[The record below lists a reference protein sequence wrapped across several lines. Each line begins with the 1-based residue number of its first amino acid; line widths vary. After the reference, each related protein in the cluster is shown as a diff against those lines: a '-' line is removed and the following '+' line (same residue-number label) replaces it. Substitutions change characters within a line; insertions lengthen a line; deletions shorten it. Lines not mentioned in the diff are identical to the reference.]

1 MKGKVYLVG
10 AGPGDPGLI
19 TLKGLHCL
27 EEAEVIIYDRLVDKG
42 LLNKVRQGAELIYVG
57 KQPKAHLM
65 SQEQINALLVAKARE
80 GKVVV
85 RLKGGDPF
93 VLGRGGEEAE
103 VLAAEGIPFEI
114 VPGVTAAIAA
124 PAYAG
129 IPVTHRSLSSS
140 LAVITGHESSP
151 ESRARIAW
159 DKIATGIDTLIFLMG
174 VENLASITT
183 QLIENGRSP
192 ATPVALIQWGTTP
205 KQQVVE
211 GTLANIVYRAKE
223 ANIGS
228 PAVLIVGEVVELRH
242 KLRWF
247 ENKPLFGKR
256 ILVTRRKEQA
266 GALSETLSL
275 AGAEPIEMPAIEIE
289 MASSQVNLDEVL
301 PRLSDFHW
309 LLFTSVNGVESF
321 FNHLHRHGLDSRKL
335 YGLKVCAI
343 GEVTAAALGKYGIQP
358 DLVPQKYSSHNILIC
373 LKQEGIK
380 GERLL
385 LPCSQMVNKELI
397 YGLSELGAEIE
408 PVVAYHTLPV
418 SSGDSK
424 MKELLM
430 KGEVDVV
437 TFTSPSTVRGLV
449 TVMEGNVEALNKAVI
464 ACIGPVTAAA
474 ATESKLRVD
483 VIAKKYTIDGLVEA
497 LVERY
502 KKEAEQWVSP
512 R

>member
-1 MKGKVYLVG
+1 MEGKVYLVG

-27 EEAEVIIYDRLVDKG
+27 GEADVIIYDHLVDKS
-42 LLNKVRQGAELIYVG
+42 LLNKARQGVELIYVG
-57 KQPKAHLM
+57 KQPKVHLM

-93 VLGRGGEEAE
+93 ILGRGGEEAE
-103 VLAAEGIPFEI
+103 VLASEGILFEI

-129 IPVTHRSLSSS
+129 IPVTHRGLSSS
-140 LAVITGHESSP
+140 FAVVSGHESSSEP
-151 ESRARIAW
+151 RSRISRDRIAT
-159 DKIATGIDTLIFLMG
+159 DINTLIFLMG
-174 VENLASITT
+174 MENLASIIA
-183 QLIENGRSP
+183 QLIEDGRSP

-211 GTLANIVYRAKE
+211 GSLTDIVYRARE

-228 PAVLIVGEVVELRH
+228 PAVLIVGKVVELRH

-266 GALSETLSL
+266 GALSETLSRE
-275 AGAEPIEMPAIEIE
+275 GAEPIEIPAIEIDT
-289 MASSQVNLDEVL
+289 APSQVHLDNVL
-301 PRLSDFHW
+301 PRLSEFNW
-309 LLFTSVNGVESF
+309 LLFTSVNGVDAF
-321 FNHLHRHGLDSRKL
+321 FNHLHQHGLDSRKL
-335 YGLKVCAI
+335 HGLKVCAI
-343 GEVTAAALGKYGIQP
+343 GEVTAAALRKYGIQA
-358 DLVPQKYSSHNILIC
+358 DLVPQQYSSHDILIC

-380 GERLL
+380 GKRLL
-385 LPCSQMVNKELI
+385 LPCSQTVNEELVR
-397 YGLSELGAEIE
+397 GLSEFGAEVE
-408 PVVAYHTLPV
+408 PVVVYHTLPAG
-418 SSGDSK
+418 SGDSK
-424 MKELLM
+424 VKELLI
-430 KGEVDVV
+430 KGEVDAI
-437 TFTSPSTVRGLV
+437 TFTSPSTVRGLI
-449 TVMEGNVEALNKAVI
+449 TLMGGNVEALNKAVI

-474 ATESKLRVD
+474 ATESRLRVD
-483 VIAKKYTIDGLVEA
+483 VIAKKYTINGLVEA

-502 KKEAEQWVSP
+502 KKEAEQ
-512 R
+512 

>member
-1 MKGKVYLVG
+1 
-10 AGPGDPGLI
+10 
-19 TLKGLHCL
+19 L
-27 EEAEVIIYDRLVDKG
+27 EEADVIVYDHLVCKG
-42 LLNKVRQGAELIYVG
+42 LLNKVRQRVELIYVG
-57 KQPKAHLM
+57 KQPKAHLI
-65 SQEQINALLVAKARE
+65 SQEQINALLVTKARE

-103 VLAAEGIPFEI
+103 VLAAEGVSFEI

-129 IPVTHRSLSSS
+129 IPVTHRGLSSS
-140 LAVITGHESSP
+140 FAVVTGHKSSS

-159 DKIATGIDTLIFLMG
+159 DRIATGIDTLIFLMG
-174 VENLASITT
+174 MENLASITT

-192 ATPVALIQWGTTP
+192 TTPVALIQWGTTP

-211 GTLANIVYRAKE
+211 GTLADIVHHAME

-266 GALSETLSL
+266 GALSERLSL
-275 AGAEPIEMPAIEIE
+275 EGAEPIEIPAIEIE
-289 MASSQVNLDEVL
+289 MAPSQVHLDNVL
-301 PRLSDFHW
+301 SQLSEFHW
-309 LLFTSVNGVESF
+309 LLFTSVNGVEF
-321 FNHLHRHGLDSRKL
+321 FFSYLHRHGLDSRKL
-335 YGLKVCAI
+335 YGVKICAI
-343 GEVTAAALGKYGIQP
+343 GEVTATVLGKYGIQP
-358 DLVPQKYSSHNILIC
+358 DLVPQEYSSYGILNS
-373 LKQEGIK
+373 LKGEGIK
-380 GERLL
+380 GKRLL
-385 LPCSQMVNKELI
+385 LPCSQMVNKELVN
-397 YGLSELGAEIE
+397 GLSELGAEVV
-408 PVVAYHTLPV
+408 PVVAYCTLPV
-418 SSGDSK
+418 GSGDGK
-424 MKELLM
+424 VKELLV
-430 KGEVDVV
+430 KGEVNAI
-437 TFTSPSTVRGLV
+437 TFTSPSTVRGLINL
-449 TVMEGNVEALNKAVI
+449 MEGNVEALNKVVI

-483 VIAKKYTIDGLVEA
+483 VIAKKYTTDGLVEA

-502 KKEAEQWVSP
+502 KREAE
-512 R
+512 

>member
-1 MKGKVYLVG
+1 MEGKVYLVG

-27 EEAEVIIYDRLVDKG
+27 GEADVIIYDHLVDKG
-42 LLNKVRQGAELIYVG
+42 LLNKVRQGVELIYVG

-129 IPVTHRSLSSS
+129 IPVTHRGLSSS
-140 LAVITGHESSP
+140 LAVITGHESSS

-159 DKIATGIDTLIFLMG
+159 DRIATGIDTLIFLMG
-174 VENLASITT
+174 MENLTSITA

-211 GTLANIVYRAKE
+211 GTLADIVYRARE

-256 ILVTRRKEQA
+256 ILVTRRREQA

-275 AGAEPIEMPAIEIE
+275 EGAEPIEMPTIEIE
-289 MASSQVNLDEVL
+289 VAPSQGHLDDVL
-301 PRLSDFHW
+301 PRLSEFYW

-335 YGLKVCAI
+335 CGLKVCAI
-343 GEVTAAALGKYGIQP
+343 GEVTATALRKYGIQP
-358 DLVPQKYSSHNILIC
+358 DLVPQKYSSHDILIC
-373 LKQEGIK
+373 LKEEGIK
-380 GERLL
+380 GKRLL
-385 LPCSQMVNKELI
+385 LPCSQTVNKELVQ
-397 YGLSELGAEIE
+397 GLSELGAEVE
-408 PVVAYHTLPV
+408 PVVAYRTLPAG
-418 SSGDSK
+418 SGDSK
-424 MKELLM
+424 VKELLI
-430 KGEVDVV
+430 KGEVDVI
-437 TFTSPSTVRGLV
+437 TFTSPSTVRGLIAL
-449 TVMEGNVEALNKAVI
+449 MEGNVEALNKAVI

-483 VIAKKYTIDGLVEA
+483 VIAKKYTIDGLVKA

-512 R
+512 K